1 MLIDLHTHT
10 SYSDGT
16 DTPAQLINKALAA
29 GISIIGLT
37 DHDSIS
43 GWQEASSALRAGIS
57 LVPGAEI
64 SCQTPDGISV
74 HILGLLFDS
83 NNSELMNTLE
93 KTRENRH
100 GRMEKI
106 IARINEAGINITM
119 NDVLEQLSDGATLG
133 RPHLADALVKKGIVA
148 SRDEAFTQML
158 HNNSKYYVSHYS
170 PTPEAAIKLIKDA
183 GGVSVIAHPMASH
196 RGRTISLD
204 TFGSIIQAGLDGIE
218 VDHRDHSPDEK
229 LQLIKLANDSNLVMT
244 GASDYHGNGK
254 LNTLGEYTTSLEQWE
269 KLESR
274 SNARRVIS
282 V

>member
-1 MLIDLHTHT
+1 LVIDLHTHT

-43 GWQEASSALRAGIS
+43 GWQEATDALRTGIS

-83 NNSELMNTLE
+83 NNCELMNTLE

-106 IARINEAGINITM
+106 IARINEAGIDITM
-119 NDVLEQLSDGATLG
+119 DDVLEQLSAGATLG

-170 PTPEAAIKLIKDA
+170 PTPEAAIKLIKAA

-229 LQLIKLANDSNLVMT
+229 LQLIKLANESNLVMT

-254 LNTLGEYTTSLEQWE
+254 LNTLGEYTTRPEQWE

>member
-1 MLIDLHTHT
+1 MIDLHTHT

-16 DTPAQLINKALAA
+16 DTPSQLINKALAA
-29 GISIIGLT
+29 GISVIGLT

-43 GWQEASSALRAGIS
+43 GWQEASNALRAGIS

-106 IARINEAGINITM
+106 IARINEAGIDITM

>member
-1 MLIDLHTHT
+1 MVIDLHTHT

-43 GWQEASSALRAGIS
+43 GWQEATDALRTGIS

-106 IARINEAGINITM
+106 IARINEAGIDITM
-119 NDVLEQLSDGATLG
+119 DDVLEQLSDGATLG

-170 PTPEAAIKLIKDA
+170 PTPEAAIKLIKAA

-229 LQLIKLANDSNLVMT
+229 LQLIKLANESNLVMT

-254 LNTLGEYTTSLEQWE
+254 LNTLGEYTTRPEQWE